1 MAYLKADLL
10 TDGEPAT
17 KALAEEIRK
26 RVLKDGVELR
36 VIIAPRYSSQT
47 LGSVGKAQDLLARQV
62 RTLRADFE
70 QRYSPLKLTAA
81 SDLWPWL
88 VRHSAWSQERFHVHA
103 TGQTSFEACFGVAYH
118 GVVLR
123 FGETAMFKWSAPSSK
138 IGKAELRFQK
148 GLFVGKH
155 YATNEFLMM
164 THAGV
169 FPSRTV
175 KRLPLESQV
184 DGALVLAARG
194 L

>member
-1 MAYLKADLL
+1 MAPTFAV
-10 TDGEPAT
+10 GPN
-17 KALAEEIRK
+17 
-26 RVLKDGVELR
+26 
-36 VIIAPRYSSQT
+36 ST
-47 LGSVGKAQDLLARQV
+47 LGGSRSARGPPGWTALFPTQ
-62 RTLRADFE
+62 ADGCIGLVAVA
-70 QRYSPLKLTAA
+70 RSPLGMESRALP
-81 SDLWPWL
+81 L
-88 VRHSAWSQERFHVHA
+88 
-103 TGQTSFEACFGVAYH
+103 
-118 GVVLR
+118 LR